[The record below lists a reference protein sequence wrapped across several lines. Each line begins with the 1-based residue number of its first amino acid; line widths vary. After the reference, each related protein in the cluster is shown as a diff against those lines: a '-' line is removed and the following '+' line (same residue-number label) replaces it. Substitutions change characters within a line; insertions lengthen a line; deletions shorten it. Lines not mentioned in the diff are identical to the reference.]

1 MELVRLQTL
10 LARGLATTAPL
21 WPDIGAAYDWVHQLA
36 HLLANAEQ
44 RSADELRQLVG
55 VLLAEM
61 ADQQTA
67 AGSLGAALTHFR
79 KVTDSYWPGL
89 FACYTV
95 PGLPRTNNDLEQF
108 FGAARYHERRISG
121 RKVAAP
127 GMVVRGAVRVV
138 AAVATRFRAV
148 TVTHLQSLNRDAWR
162 SLRQELDARH
172 RARQAQLRFRRN
184 PTQYL
189 AQTEEALIKLALPT

>member
-1 MELVRLQTL
+1 MHTL
-10 LARGLATTAPL
+10 LARGLVATAPV
-21 WPDIGAAYDWVHQLA
+21 WPDIQTAYAWVHQVA

-44 RSADELRQLVG
+44 RPADELRQMVH

-67 AGSLGAALTHFR
+67 AGSLAGALAHFR
-79 KVTDSYWPGL
+79 KVTASYWPGL

-138 AAVATRFRAV
+138 AAVATRLGPVSAAQ
-148 TVTHLQSLNRDAWR
+148 LQPRDLATWR
-162 SLRQELDARH
+162 SLRRELDQRHQAR
-172 RARQAQLRFRRN
+172 RAQLQFRRD
-184 PTQYL
+184 PARYL
-189 AQTEEALIKLALPT
+189 AQTEETLLKLVLPT